1 MALAETASIFC
12 ETLLFEHAAA
22 NARDDVERLA
32 LLDVHLVGAT
42 QTVVDIHSRFL
53 FESELCARRRRTTLS
68 VADMKAAMLD
78 AQEAAYGDGLD
89 PAHRHEYMW
98 AVKGHYFTPFYN
110 WPYTFGLLFGIGLYA
125 RYVDDPEKFRSG
137 YDDLLSTVGMADA
150 ATLARPVRVRR
161 ARARLLER
169 EPGGAGAAH
178 RRLRTTGARMTTR
191 NGHLALARVGIA
203 IAVMCSG
210 VVALGAPAGAA
221 APAWRVVP
229 TAPGTLFGH
238 LNSVSC
244 PAASI
249 CFAVG
254 EQDSPAHVFKVI
266 ERWNGK
272 KWTAVKSPSQSGAI
286 SSSLSSVFCRT
297 ASSCVAVGQYNTLT
311 VTRTLILHWNGKVW
325 SQKSSPNPP
334 NMPVS
339 LLSGVYCTTTTDC
352 FAVGSAFV
360 STADSSAQSTLIEH
374 WDGVSWTIV
383 PSPNQP
389 SAFDSQL
396 AGVACPSATTCYAV
410 GSYEI
415 QNLTNTLV
423 EAWDG
428 ATWTIMPSP
437 NPAAN
442 VFNSLAGVS
451 CTGVT
456 SCFAVGSGHGS
467 LTMQLSDAGWS
478 IVTSPNPDGRN
489 RGRARRR
496 VVPGGVSLLR
506 GRRPVEGARVPAS
519 RGDVER
525 IRMVGRGSARALQDQ
540 EQQPRAVSRARRPR
554 TASRSV
560 TSGSAEAGGRSSST
574 SPDVDELP
582 VIDISA
588 LVDESGISSGCGR
601 DRRRV
606 P

>member
-1 MALAETASIFC
+1 
-12 ETLLFEHAAA
+12 
-22 NARDDVERLA
+22 
-32 LLDVHLVGAT
+32 
-42 QTVVDIHSRFL
+42 
-53 FESELCARRRRTTLS
+53 
-68 VADMKAAMLD
+68 
-78 AQEAAYGDGLD
+78 
-89 PAHRHEYMW
+89 
-98 AVKGHYFTPFYN
+98 
-110 WPYTFGLLFGIGLYA
+110 
-125 RYVDDPEKFRSG
+125 
-137 YDDLLSTVGMADA
+137 
-150 ATLARPVRVRR
+150 
-161 ARARLLER
+161 
-169 EPGGAGAAH
+169 
-178 RRLRTTGARMTTR
+178 MTTR
-191 NGHLALARVGIA
+191 KGHLALARVGIA
-203 IAVMCSG
+203 LAVMCSG

-244 PAASI
+244 PAASS

-254 EQDSPAHVFKVI
+254 EQDSPGHVFKVI

-286 SSSLSSVFCRT
+286 SSSLSSVFCKT

-396 AGVACPSATTCYAV
+396 AGVACPSPTTCYAV

-451 CTGVT
+451 CMGVT

-478 IVTSPNPDGRN
+478 IVTSPNPTGET
-489 RGRARRR
+489 A
-496 VVPGGVSLLR
+496 VALAGVSCPAASRCFAVGDQLKAHVFQRLVEMWNGSAWSVVGVPVPSKTKSSNLDGVSCATPTNCFAVGDFR
-506 GRRPVEGARVPAS
+506 FGRSRRPLLEHLS
-519 RGDVER
+519 
-525 IRMVGRGSARALQDQ
+525 
-540 EQQPRAVSRARRPR
+540 
-554 TASRSV
+554 
-560 TSGSAEAGGRSSST
+560 
-574 SPDVDELP
+574 
-582 VIDISA
+582 
-588 LVDESGISSGCGR
+588 
-601 DRRRV
+601 
-606 P
+606 